1 MLLLQ
6 RGPTST
12 CNTQQ
17 QLSWT
22 LHHIS
27 MTGHHSICHQ
37 FSTWDHTVFVLN
49 WPAGLTC
56 MFLLAAKHVGRRRM
70 AGGGYSLH
78 SHHGHQTGSLEV
90 CKSKPGWWI
99 SKLVSSNH
107 NKNTTATDHAEQRNL
122 PKTDHTERGKIGRAA
137 DSKPPSVW
145 VALSKYHHRNTV
157 SMQTEITCQHTATR
171 TQLMSGT
178 PFWLLWQHGLRSSKG
193 AQSRSGED
201 LLTGDGGWSSV

>member
-1 MLLLQ
+1 MSGGAEWLVVVTAYTVTTDTKQDLSRSVNPSLVGESQSWCLATTTKILRLQ
-6 RGPTST
+6 I
-12 CNTQQ
+12 TQ
-17 QLSWT
+17 
-22 LHHIS
+22 
-27 MTGHHSICHQ
+27 
-37 FSTWDHTVFVLN
+37 N
-49 WPAGLTC
+49 
-56 MFLLAAKHVGRRRM
+56 
-70 AGGGYSLH
+70 
-78 SHHGHQTGSLEV
+78 
-90 CKSKPGWWI
+90 
-99 SKLVSSNH
+99 
-107 NKNTTATDHAEQRNL
+107 RNL

-201 LLTGDGGWSSV
+201 LLTGDGG